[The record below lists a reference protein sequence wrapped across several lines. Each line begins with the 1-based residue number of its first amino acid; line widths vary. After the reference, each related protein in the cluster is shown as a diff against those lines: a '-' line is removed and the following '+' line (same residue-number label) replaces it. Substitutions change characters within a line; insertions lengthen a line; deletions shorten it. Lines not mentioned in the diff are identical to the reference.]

1 VVAIQ
6 PQQDVLLPEL
16 NSVPPIVHGSFIPS
30 QDVHAFGEGKRTLT
44 AGGHSGHQAVW
55 PAPSSRR
62 TSLSDCVPLFSSKR
76 PSAGDRFA
84 KRPAEAPSIPH
95 WDCRRIDGSLLRIAQ
110 YRRCRDRPPQMSGS
124 SPALRRGSNRP
135 LRGGNYGY
143 IFKFAHSS
151 SPCRPSLSSLYILLL
166 ELLECKSHLS
176 DISFAAST
184 WRTIKQPRGIG
195 YFFRSSKLACSSRQ
209 NRRNR
214 VSTGATDGNETSCA
228 WSCCCRPQRN
238 DFDRLQTYQ

>member
-1 VVAIQ
+1 LSLFCVNTAVVAIQ

-135 LRGGNYGY
+135 LCGGNYGY

-166 ELLECKSHLS
+166 ELLECKPVGHKLRCFYVAYHQTAARHRILFSIIKARLLLS
-176 DISFAAST
+176 P
-184 WRTIKQPRGIG
+184 KQTQ
-195 YFFRSSKLACSSRQ
+195 SRL
-209 NRRNR
+209 N
-214 VSTGATDGNETSCA
+214 GG
-228 WSCCCRPQRN
+228 
-238 DFDRLQTYQ
+238 DRWE